1 MQECEIDRLTASTN
15 EALQAFSHSVK
26 SEDIFCIT
34 KNFLKHEEKSSVR
47 CHVQPER
54 RSRQVGYDD
63 IACRVLGYNIVDC
76 NNMIV
81 IAFILAVY
89 KYYYEA

>member
-1 MQECEIDRLTASTN
+1 MVNLNETISTFVIIELIDVTSAKTSISPVDFHPRLAVSKWIVPR
-15 EALQAFSHSVK
+15 S
-26 SEDIFCIT
+26 
-34 KNFLKHEEKSSVR
+34 FLM
-47 CHVQPER
+47 
-54 RSRQVGYDD
+54 GG
-63 IACRVLGYNIVDC
+63 VLGYNIVDC

>member
-1 MQECEIDRLTASTN
+1 METICPKQLEKFIYLRTNGQQEIVQSLPLLATTWDWHSQC
-15 EALQAFSHSVK
+15 LQK
-26 SEDIFCIT
+26 Q
-34 KNFLKHEEKSSVR
+34 L
-47 CHVQPER
+47 
-54 RSRQVGYDD
+54 G
-63 IACRVLGYNIVDC
+63 VLGYNIVDC

>member
-1 MQECEIDRLTASTN
+1 MKKFTLIW
-15 EALQAFSHSVK
+15 
-26 SEDIFCIT
+26 IW
-34 KNFLKHEEKSSVR
+34 
-47 CHVQPER
+47 
-54 RSRQVGYDD
+54 
-63 IACRVLGYNIVDC
+63 VLGYNIVDC